1 MEEESTLLRWGILGP
16 GNIAHRFAGDLP
28 ASRTGRLVAVAGRSL
43 ERARAFA
50 DAHGAPRAYG
60 RHEELLADDEVDA
73 VYIATPHPMHAEWA
87 IKAAEAGKH
96 VLCEKPLTINHAE
109 AMAVIEAAR
118 EHDVFLMEAYMYR
131 CVPQTQRLV
140 ELVRD
145 GAIGKVHQIQ
155 ASFAFRSSPT
165 PGSRLWEAEYAGGG
179 ILDVGGYPVSM
190 TRLLAGCALGKPFVE
205 PTSLTA
211 VGTVGETGVDEWT
224 TATLHFP
231 EGITAHV
238 TTGVRLTA
246 ENVVRVIGSEGY
258 LEVSNPWLPGRDGS
272 ECGITLRR
280 IGRDPETIDVEPTPL
295 YAAEADMV
303 ARHLADRQAP
313 AMSWDDTLGTMRTLD
328 QWRRA
333 IGLEYPMERLD
344 AAIPTVHRRPLARRS
359 DHTMRYGEIPGVGKP
374 VSRLVM
380 GVDNQI
386 TLPHATVMF
395 DDFFERGGT
404 TFDTAYIYGRGLC
417 ERVLGQWI
425 RNRGIRSEVVIIGKG
440 AHTPHCDP
448 ESITRQLY
456 ESLER
461 LQTDYVDIYFMH
473 RDNLEIPVSE
483 FVDVL
488 DEHLRA
494 GRIKAYG
501 GSNWT
506 PARIDEANA
515 YAEAA
520 GRAPFVAVSNNF
532 SLARCLEVPWAGC
545 VSSSDDESRKW
556 LETNQLALM
565 PWSSQAQG
573 FFAGRAAPDDRSNPD
588 MVRCW
593 YSDDNFER
601 LARATQ
607 LAQER
612 GVATTAIALAYVL
625 HQDFPT
631 FPLIGPRALAET
643 RSSFEALSVE
653 LTPEEVRWLDLR
665 E

>member
-1 MEEESTLLRWGILGP
+1 
-16 GNIAHRFAGDLP
+16 
-28 ASRTGRLVAVAGRSL
+28 
-43 ERARAFA
+43 
-50 DAHGAPRAYG
+50 
-60 RHEELLADDEVDA
+60 
-73 VYIATPHPMHAEWA
+73 
-87 IKAAEAGKH
+87 
-96 VLCEKPLTINHAE
+96 
-109 AMAVIEAAR
+109 
-118 EHDVFLMEAYMYR
+118 
-131 CVPQTQRLV
+131 
-140 ELVRD
+140 
-145 GAIGKVHQIQ
+145 
-155 ASFAFRSSPT
+155 
-165 PGSRLWEAEYAGGG
+165 
-179 ILDVGGYPVSM
+179 
-190 TRLLAGCALGKPFVE
+190 
-205 PTSLTA
+205 
-211 VGTVGETGVDEWT
+211 
-224 TATLHFP
+224 
-231 EGITAHV
+231 
-238 TTGVRLTA
+238 
-246 ENVVRVIGSEGY
+246 
-258 LEVSNPWLPGRDGS
+258 
-272 ECGITLRR
+272 
-280 IGRDPETIDVEPTPL
+280 
-295 YAAEADMV
+295 
-303 ARHLADRQAP
+303 
-313 AMSWDDTLGTMRTLD
+313 
-328 QWRRA
+328 
-333 IGLEYPMERLD
+333 
-344 AAIPTVHRRPLARRS
+344 
-359 DHTMRYGEIPGVGKP
+359 MRYGEIPGVGKP